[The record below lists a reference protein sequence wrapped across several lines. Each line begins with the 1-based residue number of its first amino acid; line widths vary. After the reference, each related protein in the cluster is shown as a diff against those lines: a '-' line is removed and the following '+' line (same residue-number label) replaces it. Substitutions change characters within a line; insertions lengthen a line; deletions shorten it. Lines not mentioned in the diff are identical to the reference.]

1 MSTELNAAIS
11 RAWYLDLFYDNNL
24 SLADDIHTAG
34 YTNHDPYAP
43 PGGFDQGPQAARR
56 VVTLYRTAFPDL
68 FFTIEDQVAEDDRV
82 ATRWTVRGTHSGMLN
97 GMPPTGNTAVVGGI
111 TIERYGNSKLAESH
125 VSFDMLGLLIQLGI
139 IPTPYVALVAR
150 RMRGTVQHGTA
161 LRPWI
166 NTFQNH

>member
-1 MSTELNAAIS
+1 MT
-11 RAWYLDLFYDNNL
+11 
-24 SLADDIHTAG
+24 
-34 YTNHDPYAP
+34 
-43 PGGFDQGPQAARR
+43 
-56 VVTLYRTAFPDL
+56 
-68 FFTIEDQVAEDDRV
+68 EDQVAEDDRV